1 MSRKSFL
8 LLLFV
13 SLYFACYSQREDY
26 VWRLGY
32 FSGIDFNVG
41 IPDTF
46 SINKNT
52 PLLETNASICDSSGS
67 LLFFTNGAAIF
78 NRNSDTLFNGDH
90 LNPGVLTNIYAPDGI
105 PIPQADII
113 IQRPLNPNQYYLFHE
128 TWNETI
134 NSYPFLISTVLYLT
148 IVDVSLD
155 NGLGGVTGIKNY
167 HLYENDTLLSG
178 KLSAIK
184 HANGRDWWLI
194 TKKLTSPI
202 FYKWLITPDSII
214 GPYIQANQPASGS
227 FADEPAGQSCFSP
240 DGSKYAAIYNNK
252 YFYLYDF
259 NRCSGDLNFIYS
271 TYLND
276 SSNWGNG
283 CAFSSSGQYLYIS
296 TQFYVYQYDLFAAN
310 FSASKTTVAIYDGFA
325 SPQIPFYT
333 RFNLMRLA
341 PDGKIYIS
349 TDNGCDVL
357 HVIESPDSAGVSC
370 NVQQHSF
377 YLSPS
382 LGAVVS
388 VPNIPDYKLGT
399 LTGSGCDT
407 ILSVPKNQKS
417 IFSFSAYPNPTS
429 GNFTLNFYFNKNLV
443 YNLFVKDI
451 SGRLLLKTDGIAV
464 KGINLKEMN
473 LTGLANGIYF
483 VNLSSSEINETI
495 RVTIE

>member
-1 MSRKSFL
+1 M
-8 LLLFV
+8 
-13 SLYFACYSQREDY
+13 YFACYSQREDY

-32 FSGIDFNVG
+32 FSGIDFNPG

-52 PLLETNASICDSSGS
+52 ALSYTNASICDTIGN

-90 LNPGVLTNIYAPDGI
+90 LNPGYLTDSYAPSGL

-113 IQRPLNPNQYYLFHE
+113 IQRPDNPNQYYLFHE
-128 TWNETI
+128 TWNNTM
-134 NSYPFLISTVLYLT
+134 NSYPFVITTILYFTT
-148 IVDVSLD
+148 IDISLD
-155 NGLGGVTGIKNY
+155 NNLGGVTNNKNY

-178 KLSAIK
+178 KLSAIR

-194 TKKLTSPI
+194 TKKLIAPI

-214 GPYIQANQPASGS
+214 GPYIQTNQPASSS
-227 FADEPAGQSCFSP
+227 FTDEPAGQSCFSL
-240 DGSKYAAIYNNK
+240 DGSKYAVIYNSK
-252 YFYLYDF
+252 HFYLYDF
-259 NRCSGDLNFIYS
+259 DRCSGDLNFIYS
-271 TYLND
+271 TYIND

-283 CAFSSSGQYLYIS
+283 CAFSPSGQYLYVS

-310 FSASKTTVAIYDGFA
+310 FGASKTTVAIYDGFA

-382 LGAVVS
+382 VGAVVS
-388 VPNIPDYKLGT
+388 VPNIPDYKLGA
-399 LTGSGCDT
+399 LSGSGCDT
-407 ILSVPKNQKS
+407 IQGVPENNDVN
-417 IFSFSAYPNPTS
+417 FLLTAFPNPTKELITVRFKCRQKVS
-429 GNFTLNFYFNKNLV
+429 YTLFIR
-443 YNLFVKDI
+443 DI
-451 SGRLLLKTDGIAV
+451 EGRLLFQ
-464 KGINLKEMN
+464 INNKSSNTINSHEIDLSGFAK
-473 LTGLANGIYF
+473 GIYF
-483 VNLSSSEINETI
+483 INVNAESMSQTI
-495 RVTIE
+495 RITKE